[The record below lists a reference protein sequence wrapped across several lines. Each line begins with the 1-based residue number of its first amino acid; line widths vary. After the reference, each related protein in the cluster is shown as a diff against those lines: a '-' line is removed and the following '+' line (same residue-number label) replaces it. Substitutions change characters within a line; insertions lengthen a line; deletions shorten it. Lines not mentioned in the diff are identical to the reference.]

1 MLVMMGAGSER
12 PGVTSIDGTTGLITQ
27 THRFD
32 QLPSNTITAL
42 ASDWWGLHIATD
54 VGPMTHWNGINNQFE
69 DGAAA
74 FQVPSWPVER
84 LVSNGDE
91 LLAIGRDIITISE
104 ATTQSHSVTK
114 VSLFLMLLSPV
125 GQLAMII
132 CGLLQ
137 MMMVCL
143 VG

>member
-1 MLVMMGAGSER
+1 
-12 PGVTSIDGTTGLITQ
+12 
-27 THRFD
+27 
-32 QLPSNTITAL
+32 
-42 ASDWWGLHIATD
+42 
-54 VGPMTHWNGINNQFE
+54 MTHWNGINNQFE

-84 LVSNGDE
+84 LVSNGNE

-114 VSLFLMLLSPV
+114 VFVVLMLLSPV

-132 CGLLQ
+132 YGLLQ